1 MTGQYEEESSMNR
14 RNKVVS
20 VQETRAQV
28 TREKLLK
35 AAIDLVNRS
44 GMEALTVRNICDE
57 AGLSTGSFYN
67 LFSGKDELIAFYL
80 KHSFESYK
88 LTAEEKAAGYN
99 VVEKCLLVYRFY
111 VRCCRDA
118 GLEFVSGLYS
128 ATNSP
133 FFDFKHRDSEDEI
146 VIDLIG
152 QYLAQGKE
160 EGVIKEDVDI
170 EEAELRVAAIVTGM
184 QFYWCVFKGGVDVS
198 YQTDDLLRTYLN
210 TLVKDDVTLEFKLEP
225 LKDRGAFLGE

>member
-1 MTGQYEEESSMNR
+1 MNR

-28 TREKLLK
+28 TREKLLN
-35 AAIDLVNRS
+35 AAIDLVSRN

-67 LFSGKDELIAFYL
+67 LFSGKDELITYYL

-88 LTAEEKAAGYN
+88 LTAEEEAADYN

-111 VRCCRDA
+111 VRCCKDA

-146 VIDLIG
+146 VIDLVG
-152 QYLAQGKE
+152 SYLERGKE
-160 EGVIKEDVDI
+160 EGVIREDVDV
-170 EEAELRVAAIVTGM
+170 EEAKLRIAAIVTGL
-184 QFYWCVFKGGVDVS
+184 QFYWCVFKGGIDVA
-198 YQTDDLLRTYLN
+198 YQTDSLLRTYLC
-210 TLVKDDVTLEFKLEP
+210 TLVNKDVNLQFSLAPLE
-225 LKDRGAFLGE
+225 DRGAFLGE

>member
-1 MTGQYEEESSMNR
+1 MNR

-28 TREKLLK
+28 TREKLLN
-35 AAIDLVNRS
+35 AAIDLVSRN

-57 AGLSTGSFYN
+57 AALSTGSFYN
-67 LFSGKDELIAFYL
+67 LFSGKDELITYYL

-88 LTAEEKAAGYN
+88 LTAEEEAADYN

-111 VRCCRDA
+111 VRCCKDA

-146 VIDLIG
+146 VIDLVG
-152 QYLAQGKE
+152 SYLERGKE
-160 EGVIKEDVDI
+160 EGVIREDVDV
-170 EEAELRVAAIVTGM
+170 EEAKLRIAAIVTGL
-184 QFYWCVFKGGVDVS
+184 QFYWCVFKGGIDVA
-198 YQTDDLLRTYLN
+198 YQTDSLLRTYLC
-210 TLVKDDVTLEFKLEP
+210 TLVNKDVNLQFSLAPLE
-225 LKDRGAFLGE
+225 DRGAFLGE

>member
-1 MTGQYEEESSMNR
+1 MNR

-20 VQETRAQV
+20 VQETRAEV
-28 TREKLLK
+28 TREKLLN
-35 AAIDLVNRS
+35 AAIDLVSRN

-67 LFSGKDELIAFYL
+67 LFSGKDELITYYL

-88 LTAEEKAAGYN
+88 LTAEEEAADYN

-111 VRCCRDA
+111 VRCCKDA

-146 VIDLIG
+146 VIDLVG
-152 QYLAQGKE
+152 SYLERGKE
-160 EGVIKEDVDI
+160 EGVIREDVDV
-170 EEAELRVAAIVTGM
+170 EEAKLRIAAIVTGL
-184 QFYWCVFKGGVDVS
+184 QFYWCVFKGGIDVA
-198 YQTDDLLRTYLN
+198 YQTDSLLRTYLC
-210 TLVKDDVTLEFKLEP
+210 TLVNKDVNLQFSLAPLE
-225 LKDRGAFLGE
+225 DRGAFLGE

>member
-1 MTGQYEEESSMNR
+1 MNR

-28 TREKLLK
+28 TREKLLN
-35 AAIDLVNRS
+35 AAIDLVSRN

-67 LFSGKDELIAFYL
+67 LFSGKDELITYYL

-88 LTAEEKAAGYN
+88 LTAEEEAADYN

-111 VRCCRDA
+111 VRCCKDA

-146 VIDLIG
+146 VIDLVG
-152 QYLAQGKE
+152 SYLERGKE
-160 EGVIKEDVDI
+160 EGVIREEVDV
-170 EEAELRVAAIVTGM
+170 EEAKLRIAAIVTGL
-184 QFYWCVFKGGVDVS
+184 QFYWCVFKGGIDVA
-198 YQTDDLLRTYLN
+198 YQTDSLLRTYLC
-210 TLVKDDVTLEFKLEP
+210 TLVNKDVNLQFSLAPLE
-225 LKDRGAFLGE
+225 DRGAFLGE

>member
-1 MTGQYEEESSMNR
+1 MNR

-28 TREKLLK
+28 TREKLLN

-88 LTAEEKAAGYN
+88 LTAEEKAANYN
-99 VVEKCLLVYRFY
+99 VIEKCLMVYRFY
-111 VRCCRDA
+111 LRCLKDA
-118 GLEFVSGLYS
+118 GLEFVSGLYA

-146 VIDLIG
+146 VIDLVG
-152 QYLAQGKE
+152 SYLE
-160 EGVIKEDVDI
+160 EGKKEGTIRADVDI
-170 EEAELRVAAIVTGM
+170 EEAKLRIASIVTGM
-184 QFYWCVFKGGVDVS
+184 QFYWCVFKGGIDVA
-198 YQTDDLLRTYLN
+198 YQTDELLRIYLT
-210 TLVKDDVTLEFKLEP
+210 TLLVDGVTLEYTLP
-225 LKDRGAFLGE
+225 SLDDRGAFLGE